1 MKKRIAGSAL
11 IAASMVLAFHPV
23 LLKTGD
29 SQERIKFSKVR
40 YVQIQSEQCQSRFA
54 FVTVYKKRG
63 ESYEKK

>member
-29 SQERIKFSKVR
+29 SQERKDKI
-40 YVQIQSEQCQSRFA
+40 QQSEVRTDIKRTVP
-54 FVTVYKKRG
+54 VTVRFC
-63 ESYEKK
+63 SSL